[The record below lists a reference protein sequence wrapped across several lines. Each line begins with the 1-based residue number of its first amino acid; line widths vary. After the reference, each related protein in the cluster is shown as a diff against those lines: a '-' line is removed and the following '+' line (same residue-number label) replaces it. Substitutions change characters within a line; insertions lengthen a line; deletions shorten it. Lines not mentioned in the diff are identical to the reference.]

1 MKKKYLNP
9 IKNCLNDIAL
19 IPTDDENSAF
29 YTMQIEIMK
38 DLLHKIDQ
46 KINQCRTLN
55 GVRDFLL
62 LRKIML
68 SRRVYW

>member
-1 MKKKYLNP
+1 MWIPQNIDEIKKKYLIP
-9 IKNCLNDIAL
+9 IEDCLNNIAL

-46 KINQCRTLN
+46 KIN
-55 GVRDFLL
+55 
-62 LRKIML
+62 
-68 SRRVYW
+68 